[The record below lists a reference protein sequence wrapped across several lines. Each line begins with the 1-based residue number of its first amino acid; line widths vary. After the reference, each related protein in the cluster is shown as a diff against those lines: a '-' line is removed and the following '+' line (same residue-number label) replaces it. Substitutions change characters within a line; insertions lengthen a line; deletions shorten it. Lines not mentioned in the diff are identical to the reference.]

1 MPHITAKKSPG
12 CGDSKRGTF
21 CTDHEIHPH
30 HGGHPSGVKGGKAHL
45 HGGHPIPKT
54 GPSTAPDVDNDGDYG
69 RDTDSDGM

>member
-1 MPHITAKKSPG
+1 MTAKSPKG

-21 CTDHEIHPH
+21 CTDHHIHPH

-54 GPSTAPDVDNDGDYG
+54 GPRPVADLDNDGDAAN
-69 RDTDSDGM
+69 DTDADGM